1 MIARSSDSIETAPD
15 PQLVDVD
22 GIARRLSEYWRRS
35 LTVFVFVRH
44 LGCIFCR
51 EQVKDLRAHA
61 SQIAA
66 AGIQVVLVTP
76 ARAQRNAAFARDLD
90 LPFPILADPERR
102 AYAAFGFA
110 EGTVGQL
117 LSPRVAARSVE
128 ALLHGALPGKRI
140 GNSRQLPG
148 AVIVDQDGRVRYR
161 KVARDAADHLTAADL
176 LAEAARIAAEDER
189 MHREDGAR

>member
-22 GIARRLSEYWRRS
+22 GISRRLSEYWRQS
-35 LTVFVFVRH
+35 LTAFVFVRH

-76 ARAQRNAAFARDLD
+76 ASTQRNAAFARDLD

-128 ALLHGALPGKRI
+128 ALLHGAVPGRRI

-148 AVIVDQDGRVRYR
+148 AVIVDRDGRVRYR
-161 KVARDAADHLTAADL
+161 KVARDAADHLTTADL